1 MSLFSPARGCNCE
14 GSAKEELPRKASTP
28 WAEVGSKG
36 VGVKVV
42 AGVAGAEGEAGA
54 AVEVEV
60 GVCDEDLRPVSA
72 SQMDILAE
80 PEGRIDRDSDAARA
94 GGNGWVPC
102 DGACFGFFASVVR

>member
-1 MSLFSPARGCNCE
+1 MSLFNPARGCNCE

-42 AGVAGAEGEAGA
+42 VGVVGAAGAAG

-72 SQMDILAE
+72 SQMDILAGA
-80 PEGRIDRDSDAARA
+80 EGRVSRGNDAART
-94 GGNGWVPC
+94 GGDEWVPC